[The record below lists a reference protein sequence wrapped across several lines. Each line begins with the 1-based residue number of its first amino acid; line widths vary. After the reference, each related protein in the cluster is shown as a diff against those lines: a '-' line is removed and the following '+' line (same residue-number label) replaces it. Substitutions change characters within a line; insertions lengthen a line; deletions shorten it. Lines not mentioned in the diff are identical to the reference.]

1 LVKPEDTFE
10 MEGDIGTTKAAL
22 SNNTV
27 PDNKFARK
35 VYGMLINNRAGTT
48 NTLTLTIEEG
58 TTVVRTLPPITLG
71 AYDTIDVN
79 RPLDSPI
86 FTMNPGQN
94 IKAVA
99 ASASIS
105 VILQAYDL

>member
-1 LVKPEDTFE
+1 LVKAEDTFE

-22 SNNTV
+22 TNNTV
-27 PDNKFARK
+27 PSTKFARK
-35 VYGMLINNRAGTT
+35 VYGMIINNRAGTT
-48 NTLTLTIEEG
+48 NTLTLTIEED
-58 TTVVRTLPPITLG
+58 TTVVRTIPPITLG
-71 AYDTIDVN
+71 AYDTLDIN

>member
-22 SNNTV
+22 TNNTV

-35 VYGMLINNRAGTT
+35 VYGMLINNRAGAA
-48 NTLTLTIEEG
+48 NTLTLTIERD
-58 TTVVRTLPPITLG
+58 TTVERTIPPITLG
-71 AYDTIDVN
+71 AYDSIDLN

-86 FTMNPGQN
+86 FTMKPGQN

-99 ASASIS
+99 SSVSIS